1 MSCAVEKI
9 EGKTSWSSIHWS
21 CTAVA
26 CRLSS
31 TNSNNFSSVWWW
43 IQERLGLNVQD
54 ISWRVQSTYYPSFI
68 QVSTAKRHRARNC
81 TVSHFP
87 EEEEEEEESEGFSLS
102 FPASSSSE
110 QLGLKWGPP
119 SLAWPPTSRRD
130 PWIHNGFVQMN
141 KWNKVLNDTTPLWG
155 AKWHDRLSKAT
166 LTKRHKGNLCPSQ
179 VQRRFWVHCVFLRMR
194 MKRKAWY

>member
-87 EEEEEEEESEGFSLS
+87 EEKKEEEDSLS
-102 FPASSSSE
+102 FPARE
-110 QLGLKWGPP
+110 GLKWGPP

-179 VQRRFWVHCVFLRMR
+179 VQRLFWKFFSKLS
-194 MKRKAWY
+194 KRKGW